1 MIFKTINTDIDKS
14 IAKIGI
20 FNKSLWAMQQDL
32 KHGNGLIFSL
42 FGGQSVTNKDRQAI
56 LDFNTQL
63 QNGIQP
69 AKAWATTMSNCSIAA
84 QTQARECL
92 KAKGNL
98 VELANGFQIMTI
110 SAKAGQVALKGLA
123 IAGNML
129 AMWGISVAIQAAVK
143 WIDRLVHSA
152 EYAEQ
157 AIKTATDSAKSFTD
171 SIKNIQNETADME
184 KSINSIID
192 RYAELSQGVNTF
204 TNENKSLPT
213 EQYEEFLGLNKQLT
227 ELFPS
232 LTRNYDE
239 NGNAILGLSGS
250 VDSVTESI
258 RFLVEQEKEL
268 AKAQIRENLEKY
280 FNGTDE
286 ADGAWKVLEGKK
298 QELEEANEA
307 LTALKDTYEGLI
319 NTDTSTIIGQY
330 HKDFVQAEKAK
341 YIEYIKDSFGDNI
354 AKAMEDAVSIHLGKG
369 LGGQFA
375 DIVVDFSSLELTEA
389 QKEQIARSYDTFY
402 SELLAKQKTAM
413 SEFESQNSEFSSNA
427 MLWLEDLSFYKDS
440 DKYIQTAI
448 QNLVRNIDWTDYD
461 PEGLDYEGI
470 KRILQDSVLTPFQT
484 ACEDQSTKDALN
496 DALKGLF
503 SLDMSDMPVTNVKAQ
518 VDSYIDTIATILG
531 EDPLELKIKFGFDNA
546 DDTVQKLSNSIY
558 GIANDGNSKF
568 KVNSQDYLTLIK
580 YTKDFNAEQAELWL
594 KATMGINGAANAISA
609 YENALKSADNE
620 QSDLLSPTIAS
631 TIDQLNTQLKPA
643 FDALKEAYLD
653 IFTTDDNGKEVFT
666 LENVDLSM
674 LDEIKSAIDDL
685 NGNEDLGIYIDY
697 SSFDNLANVLTDTKS
712 TAEDVHNAINAF
724 AGEIIQSINPSL
736 GETTEETYQFT
747 QAMLKSLGVMNSEE
761 VMASTLGY
769 SLEELA
775 ELRKAAASAGFDLE
789 NATDREIRMFIWEQT
804 EAGNCSE
811 ALYLLQLKK
820 VLLNQTAINTT
831 GDIEYILGLA
841 QSAGVASNALAKLA
855 DAKAMLETA
864 TAKGDT
870 RGIYE
875 AKKYARELQNEI
887 RNDIVS
893 FEIPEIKFEP
903 PSDNSKK
910 KSSSEKDTTETFDW
924 IEQAIENVEKEIQSL
939 DETVNSAYST
949 FSQKN
954 KALADE
960 IGKVN
965 DEINL
970 QQKAYDEY
978 MRKAESVGLSDQYKS
993 LVQSGD
999 INIEDIKDENLQ
1011 KQIDE
1016 YQKWYDKA
1024 QEANEAIKDLKTDM
1038 KDLYV
1043 SAYELQTENLK
1054 DRLDSDSITQKE
1066 YLDQLRVNYAL
1077 K

>member
-1 MIFKTINTDIDKS
+1 
-14 IAKIGI
+14 
-20 FNKSLWAMQQDL
+20 
-32 KHGNGLIFSL
+32 
-42 FGGQSVTNKDRQAI
+42 
-56 LDFNTQL
+56 
-63 QNGIQP
+63 
-69 AKAWATTMSNCSIAA
+69 
-84 QTQARECL
+84 
-92 KAKGNL
+92 
-98 VELANGFQIMTI
+98 
-110 SAKAGQVALKGLA
+110 
-123 IAGNML
+123 
-129 AMWGISVAIQAAVK
+129 
-143 WIDRLVHSA
+143 
-152 EYAEQ
+152 
-157 AIKTATDSAKSFTD
+157 
-171 SIKNIQNETADME
+171 
-184 KSINSIID
+184 
-192 RYAELSQGVNTF
+192 
-204 TNENKSLPT
+204 
-213 EQYEEFLGLNKQLT
+213 
-227 ELFPS
+227 
-232 LTRNYDE
+232 
-239 NGNAILGLSGS
+239 
-250 VDSVTESI
+250 
-258 RFLVEQEKEL
+258 
-268 AKAQIRENLEKY
+268 
-280 FNGTDE
+280 
-286 ADGAWKVLEGKK
+286 
-298 QELEEANEA
+298 
-307 LTALKDTYEGLI
+307 
-319 NTDTSTIIGQY
+319 
-330 HKDFVQAEKAK
+330 
-341 YIEYIKDSFGDNI
+341 
-354 AKAMEDAVSIHLGKG
+354 
-369 LGGQFA
+369 
-375 DIVVDFSSLELTEA
+375 
-389 QKEQIARSYDTFY
+389 
-402 SELLAKQKTAM
+402 
-413 SEFESQNSEFSSNA
+413 

-448 QNLVRNIDWTDYD
+448 QNLVRNIDWADYN
-461 PEGLDYEGI
+461 PEELDYEGI

-484 ACEDQSTKDALN
+484 ACEDQNTKDALN

-518 VDSYIDTIATILG
+518 VDSYIDTIAAILG
-531 EDPLELKIKFGFDNA
+531 EEPLELKIKFGFDNA
-546 DDTVQKLSNSIY
+546 DDTVRKLSNSIY

-580 YTKDFNAEQAELWL
+580 YTKDFNSEQVELWL

-609 YENALKSADNE
+609 YENALKSANNE
-620 QSDLLSPTIAS
+620 QSDLLSPTISS
-631 TIDQLNTQLKPA
+631 TLDQLNTQLKPA

-653 IFTTDDNGKEVFT
+653 IFTTDDDGKEVFT

-685 NGNEDLGIYIDY
+685 NSNENLGIHIDY

-724 AGEIIQSINPSL
+724 AGEIIQSLNPSL

-761 VMASTLGY
+761 VMMAALGY

-775 ELRKAAASAGFDLE
+775 ELKRAASDAGYDL
-789 NATDREIRMFIWEQT
+789 TDKTEEEISDFITEQV

-811 ALYLLQLKK
+811 ALYLLTLKK
-820 VLLNQTAINTT
+820 ELLNRTAINTA
-831 GDIEYILGLA
+831 GDIEYSLGLA
-841 QSAGVASNALAKLA
+841 QSAGVASNALSKLA

-903 PSDNSKK
+903 PSNSSSNSKSSG
-910 KSSSEKDTTETFDW
+910 SSSEKDTTETFDW

-999 INIEDIKDENLQ
+999 INIED
-1011 KQIDE
+1011 
-1016 YQKWYDKA
+1016 
-1024 QEANEAIKDLKTDM
+1024 
-1038 KDLYV
+1038 
-1043 SAYELQTENLK
+1043 
-1054 DRLDSDSITQKE
+1054 
-1066 YLDQLRVNYAL
+1066 YA
-1077 K
+1077 

>member
-1 MIFKTINTDIDKS
+1 
-14 IAKIGI
+14 
-20 FNKSLWAMQQDL
+20 
-32 KHGNGLIFSL
+32 
-42 FGGQSVTNKDRQAI
+42 
-56 LDFNTQL
+56 
-63 QNGIQP
+63 
-69 AKAWATTMSNCSIAA
+69 
-84 QTQARECL
+84 
-92 KAKGNL
+92 
-98 VELANGFQIMTI
+98 
-110 SAKAGQVALKGLA
+110 
-123 IAGNML
+123 
-129 AMWGISVAIQAAVK
+129 
-143 WIDRLVHSA
+143 
-152 EYAEQ
+152 
-157 AIKTATDSAKSFTD
+157 
-171 SIKNIQNETADME
+171 
-184 KSINSIID
+184 
-192 RYAELSQGVNTF
+192 
-204 TNENKSLPT
+204 
-213 EQYEEFLGLNKQLT
+213 
-227 ELFPS
+227 
-232 LTRNYDE
+232 
-239 NGNAILGLSGS
+239 
-250 VDSVTESI
+250 
-258 RFLVEQEKEL
+258 
-268 AKAQIRENLEKY
+268 
-280 FNGTDE
+280 
-286 ADGAWKVLEGKK
+286 
-298 QELEEANEA
+298 
-307 LTALKDTYEGLI
+307 
-319 NTDTSTIIGQY
+319 
-330 HKDFVQAEKAK
+330 
-341 YIEYIKDSFGDNI
+341 
-354 AKAMEDAVSIHLGKG
+354 
-369 LGGQFA
+369 
-375 DIVVDFSSLELTEA
+375 
-389 QKEQIARSYDTFY
+389 
-402 SELLAKQKTAM
+402 
-413 SEFESQNSEFSSNA
+413 

-448 QNLVRNIDWTDYD
+448 QNLVRNIDWADYN
-461 PEGLDYEGI
+461 PEELDYEGI

-484 ACEDQSTKDALN
+484 ACEDQNTKDALN

-518 VDSYIDTIATILG
+518 VDSYIDTIAAILG
-531 EDPLELKIKFGFDNA
+531 EEPLELKIKFGFDNA
-546 DDTVQKLSNSIY
+546 DDTVRKLSNSIY

-580 YTKDFNAEQAELWL
+580 YTKDFNSEQVELWL

-609 YENALKSADNE
+609 YENALKSANNE
-620 QSDLLSPTIAS
+620 QSDLLSPTISS
-631 TIDQLNTQLKPA
+631 TLDQLNTQLKPA

-653 IFTTDDNGKEVFT
+653 IFTTDDDGKEVFT

-685 NGNEDLGIYIDY
+685 NSNENLGIHIDY

-724 AGEIIQSINPSL
+724 AGEIIQSLNPSL

-761 VMASTLGY
+761 VMMAALGY

-775 ELRKAAASAGFDLE
+775 ELKRAASDAGYDL
-789 NATDREIRMFIWEQT
+789 TDKTEEEISDFITEQV

-811 ALYLLQLKK
+811 ALYLLTLKK
-820 VLLNQTAINTT
+820 ELLNRTAINTA

-841 QSAGVASNALAKLA
+841 QSAGVASNALSKLA

-903 PSDNSKK
+903 PSNSSSNSKSSG
-910 KSSSEKDTTETFDW
+910 SSSEKDTTETFDW

-999 INIEDIKDENLQ
+999 INIED
-1011 KQIDE
+1011 
-1016 YQKWYDKA
+1016 
-1024 QEANEAIKDLKTDM
+1024 
-1038 KDLYV
+1038 
-1043 SAYELQTENLK
+1043 
-1054 DRLDSDSITQKE
+1054 
-1066 YLDQLRVNYAL
+1066 YA
-1077 K
+1077 